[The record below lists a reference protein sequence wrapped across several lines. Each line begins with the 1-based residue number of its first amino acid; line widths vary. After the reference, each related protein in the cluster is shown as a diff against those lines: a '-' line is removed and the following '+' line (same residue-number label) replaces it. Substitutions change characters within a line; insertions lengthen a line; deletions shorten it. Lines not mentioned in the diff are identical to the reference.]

1 VNSSLSKA
9 TKQKMKIVDKKDFK
23 RPAVVNP
30 KDTFGTRRLLFP
42 SSSSSSSTKTNNN
55 TTKAKRISSRAA
67 KTTTTKE
74 NNNNKN
80 NNRATGVKK
89 INRKDAKRSQD
100 DCTWFE
106 RARER
111 LPRVAPVIL
120 ILAGFVL

>member
-9 TKQKMKIVDKKDFK
+9 TKQKMKIVGKKDFK

-42 SSSSSSSTKTNNN
+42 SSSTKTNNN
-55 TTKAKRISSRAA
+55 TTKAKRVSSRAA

-74 NNNNKN
+74 NNNNNKN
-80 NNRATGVKK
+80 NNRATGVEI
-89 INRKDAKRSQD
+89 INRKDAKRAQD